1 MAFLG
6 VVRRLSEPWVGF
18 SLPNVMSSKDSRV
31 GDASNTIAM
40 MDSYKARGGNWAAE
54 REMSVSCVAID
65 MPWSEMNQKNGAKG
79 KNKLRA
85 KKWQA
90 NETADAIGV
99 DVEIMSFT
107 AEAFTDAPAARATK
121 IPRPRPP
128 PAKASAAAPAAPG
141 DPQA

>member
-1 MAFLG
+1 
-6 VVRRLSEPWVGF
+6 
-18 SLPNVMSSKDSRV
+18 
-31 GDASNTIAM
+31 
-40 MDSYKARGGNWAAE
+40 
-54 REMSVSCVAID
+54 MSVSCVEID
-65 MPWSEMNQKNGAKG
+65 MPWREMNKQNAATG

-90 NETADAIGV
+90 NETADKIGV
-99 DVEIMSFT
+99 DVVVFSFT

-141 DPQA
+141 DPQAGLTATGVSPRGSARLTATGVSPRGSQRALVVSFGTRTLGQCQPQI